1 MESRD
6 LLGDDGRQFVKAC
19 VRVRIY
25 EKHKLGEFTEDEAVQ
40 RVVACLT
47 EPLKK
52 NDVAHVLSQVGKN
65 SNLKPTFNMIDI
77 YKAVKSCRK
86 ERRVGAEKFDVGS
99 ARRRK
104 DVRRELRLCLKS
116 RGERKASTVGSSQE
130 SNQRCEGMSYEE
142 KARSGAED
150 RLQLLGATASIPEGA
165 EDRNGGAILLHFK
178 SPTKNNP
185 VEQNELDSSDDE
197 IDELL
202 GSLDEESISDNDID
216 YGSGFIIDTLDLG
229 FETCYVYI
237 ITCKHV
243 IQEAVDD
250 KSKEVRISNRVINEL
265 PCEIVECDPRTDLA
279 LLCCRDPKLSMSWIP
294 QLQLSEQEPLTGQEV
309 FSFGYP
315 LTHPGKEALFVRG
328 CVAGTQER
336 YGKPRLRVLDC
347 PVSHGCSGSPVLRWM
362 NGEMKVVG
370 VILQKHKKDIL
381 TSNDQMKIEE
391 IRASLGAASISDAQ
405 NHLTATHLLVLK
417 LTDALETHTQ
427 FNNCN
432 AMTGK
437 FVKNFCINVINP
449 LTP

>member
-6 LLGDDGRQFVKAC
+6 LLGDVGRQFVKAC

-25 EKHKLGEFTEDEAVQ
+25 EKHKLAEFTNDEAVQ

-47 EPLKK
+47 EPLDK
-52 NDVAHVLSQVGKN
+52 NDVARVLAQVGNK
-65 SNLKPTFNMIDI
+65 SNLRATFNMVDI
-77 YKAVKSCRK
+77 YKAVKFYRK
-86 ERRVGAEKFDVGS
+86 ERRVGAEKFHAES

-130 SNQRCEGMSYEE
+130 SNQHQRCEVKSYKE
-142 KARSGAED
+142 KARSDAEE
-150 RLQLLGATASIPEGA
+150 RWQLLGATASIPEGVDDG
-165 EDRNGGAILLHFK
+165 ERNAVVLH
-178 SPTKNNP
+178 SKNSP
-185 VEQNELDSSDDE
+185 VEQNEWDSSDDE
-197 IDELL
+197 IDERLA
-202 GSLDEESISDNDID
+202 SLDEEGISDDEID

-229 FETCYVYI
+229 FETCDVYI

-243 IQEAVDD
+243 IQEALGD

-265 PCEIVECDPRTDLA
+265 PCEIVEHDPLTDLA
-279 LLCCRDPKLSMSWIP
+279 VLCCRDQEGSLSGIPRLQFSEEEPK
-294 QLQLSEQEPLTGQEV
+294 TGEEV

-328 CVAGTQER
+328 CVAGIQER
-336 YGKPRLRVLDC
+336 FGKPDVKVLDC
-347 PVSHGCSGSPVLRWM
+347 PVSHGCSGSPVLRWI

-381 TSNDQMKIEE
+381 TLKDQIKIEE

-432 AMTGK
+432 AMTGN